1 MNNNNTSLQPTIKL
15 GQFLKWKGLVQTGG
29 EAKIRVQG
37 GEVFV
42 NGELDTRRGRKL
54 VSGDRVTIDGQTYE
68 VQLSE

>member
-1 MNNNNTSLQPTIKL
+1 MENNNTPLQPTIKL

-42 NGELDTRRGRKL
+42 NGEIDTRRGRKL
-54 VSGDRVTIDGQTYE
+54 VSGDRVTIDGHTYE